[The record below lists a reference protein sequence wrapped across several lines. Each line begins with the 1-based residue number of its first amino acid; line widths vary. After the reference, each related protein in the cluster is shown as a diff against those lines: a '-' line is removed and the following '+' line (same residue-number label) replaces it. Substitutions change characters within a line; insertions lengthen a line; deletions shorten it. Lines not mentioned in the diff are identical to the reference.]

1 MSENNFDFNNQTP
14 PYGNRPDYSYSWNG
28 GNGGNKKGGKG
39 KKILA
44 IIGAT
49 VGAVAL
55 VALVIIGALYGD
67 FSLELP
73 TAESNTSES
82 VSGGEV
88 SGNESVNEN
97 LEYSRDP
104 NLSVP
109 EFDFAPDSN
118 IDLSNDLTK
127 IYAECSPACVTVSVS
142 LRGQPYAIGSGFVID
157 SENGYIATNHHV
169 IEDGDGVKVV
179 FYNGQEFD
187 AKIVGSDA
195 TTDLAVLHV
204 EAKNLPEASLGDSS
218 KLKIGQQ
225 VIAIG
230 TPYDEGLAGT
240 MTTGIVSGIARDIEI
255 TNDYGKVVKT
265 MTLIQTDCAINP
277 GNSGGPL
284 IDMAGNV
291 IGINSLKIA
300 SEEFENIGF
309 AIPITSAIEVFQKL
323 IAGEDIDGSDIAV
336 ATPQIGITVYDVED
350 GLDYFGMNPRCEYPE
365 GVLIADIEFNSS
377 AYRAGLSRYD
387 IITDFNGKKVT
398 NRDTLTEALS
408 GHRAGET
415 VTVTV
420 FRFNRLMT
428 EGEYETITFT
438 LDAAK

>member
-1 MSENNFDFNNQTP
+1 MSENNFNFDNQN
-14 PYGNRPDYSYSWNG
+14 GFRPDYSYSWNG
-28 GNGGNKKGGKG
+28 SNNGNKKGGG
-39 KKILA
+39 KKVFA
-44 IIGAT
+44 IIAAS

-67 FSLELP
+67 FSFELP
-73 TAESNTSES
+73 TDLSQSTESNVGDASAP
-82 VSGGEV
+82 
-88 SGNESVNEN
+88 
-97 LEYSRDP
+97 LEYSR
-104 NLSVP
+104 NEYSVP
-109 EFDFAPDSN
+109 DFSTAPDSDV
-118 IDLSNDLTK
+118 DLSTDLTK
-127 IYAECSPACVTVSVS
+127 IYEECSPACCTVSVS
-142 LRGQPYAIGSGFVID
+142 VGGRPYAIGSGFVID
-157 SENGYIATNHHV
+157 SEHGYIATNHHV
-169 IEDGDGVKVV
+169 IEDGDEIDVI
-179 FYNGQEFD
+179 FYNGQEFK
-187 AKIVGSDA
+187 ATVVGSDA

-204 EAKNLPEASLGDSS
+204 DVKNLPQLGIGDSS

-225 VIAIG
+225 VMAIG

-255 TNDYGKVVKT
+255 TNDAGKVVKT

-284 IDMAGNV
+284 IDMSGNV

-309 AIPITSAIEVFQKL
+309 AIPITSAVEVFKKL
-323 IAGEDIDGSDIAV
+323 IAGETIDGSDIAV
-336 ATPQIGITVYDVED
+336 ASPQIGITVYDVED
-350 GLDYFGMNPRCEYPE
+350 GLDYFGMNPKCEYPK
-365 GVLIADIEFNSS
+365 GVLIADIDFNSS

-387 IITDFNGKKVT
+387 IITDFNGKTVT
-398 NRDTLTEALS
+398 DRESLTNALA

-428 EGEYETITFT
+428 AGEYETITFT

>member
-1 MSENNFDFNNQTP
+1 MSENNFNFDNQN
-14 PYGNRPDYSYSWNG
+14 GFRPDYSYSWNG
-28 GNGGNKKGGKG
+28 SNNGNKNGGG
-39 KKILA
+39 KKIFA
-44 IIGAT
+44 IIAAS

-73 TAESNTSES
+73 TDSSQSTESNVGDASAP
-82 VSGGEV
+82 
-88 SGNESVNEN
+88 
-97 LEYSRDP
+97 LEYSRDEY
-104 NLSVP
+104 SVP
-109 EFDFAPDSN
+109 DFSTAPDSDV
-118 IDLSNDLTK
+118 DLSTDLTK
-127 IYAECSPACVTVSVS
+127 IYEECSPACCTVSVS
-142 LRGQPYAIGSGFVID
+142 LDGRPYAIGSGFVID
-157 SENGYIATNHHV
+157 SEHGYIATNHHV
-169 IEDGDGVKVV
+169 IENGDGIEVI
-179 FYNGQEFD
+179 FYNGQEFK
-187 AKIVGSDA
+187 ATVVGSDA

-204 EAKNLPEASLGDSS
+204 DVKNLPQLGIGDSS

-225 VIAIG
+225 VMAIG

-255 TNDYGKVVKT
+255 TNDAGKVVKT

-284 IDMAGNV
+284 IDMSGNV

-309 AIPITSAIEVFQKL
+309 AIPITSAVEVFKKL
-323 IAGEDIDGSDIAV
+323 IAGEPIDGSDIAV

-350 GLDYFGMNPRCEYPE
+350 GLDYFGMNPKCEYPK

-387 IITDFNGKKVT
+387 IITDFNGKTVT
-398 NRDTLTEALS
+398 DRESLTNALA

-415 VTVTV
+415 VTITV

-428 EGEYETITFT
+428 AGEYETITFT

>member
-1 MSENNFDFNNQTP
+1 MSENNFNFDNQN
-14 PYGNRPDYSYSWNG
+14 GFRPDYSYSWNG
-28 GNGGNKKGGKG
+28 SNNGNKKGGG
-39 KKILA
+39 KKVFA
-44 IIGAT
+44 IIAAS

-67 FSLELP
+67 FSFELP
-73 TAESNTSES
+73 EDLSQSTESNAGDASAP
-82 VSGGEV
+82 
-88 SGNESVNEN
+88 
-97 LEYSRDP
+97 LEYSR
-104 NLSVP
+104 NEYSVP
-109 EFDFAPDSN
+109 DFSTAPDSGV
-118 IDLSNDLTK
+118 DLSTDLTK
-127 IYAECSPACVTVSVS
+127 IYEECSPACCTVSVS
-142 LRGQPYAIGSGFVID
+142 VGGRPYAIGSGFVID
-157 SENGYIATNHHV
+157 SEHGYIATNHHV
-169 IEDGDGVKVV
+169 IEDGDEIDVI
-179 FYNGQEFD
+179 FYNGQEFK
-187 AKIVGSDA
+187 ATVVGSDA

-204 EAKNLPEASLGDSS
+204 DVKNLPQLGIGDSS

-225 VIAIG
+225 VMAIG

-255 TNDYGKVVKT
+255 TNDAGKVVKT

-284 IDMAGNV
+284 IDMSGNV

-309 AIPITSAIEVFQKL
+309 AIPITSAVDVFKKL
-323 IAGEDIDGSDIAV
+323 IAGETIEGSDIAV
-336 ATPQIGITVYDVED
+336 ASPQIGITVYDVED
-350 GLDYFGMNPRCEYPE
+350 GLEYFGMNPKCEYPK
-365 GVLIADIEFNSS
+365 GVLIADIDFNSS

-387 IITDFNGKKVT
+387 IITDFNGKTVT
-398 NRDTLTEALS
+398 DRESLTNALA

-428 EGEYETITFT
+428 AGEYETITFT

>member
-14 PYGNRPDYSYSWNG
+14 PNGFRPDYSYSWNG
-28 GNGGNKKGGKG
+28 SNNGGNKGGKG

-44 IIGAT
+44 IIFASL
-49 VGAVAL
+49 GAVAL

-67 FSLELP
+67 FSLDMPNNGVSSEP
-73 TAESNTSES
+73 SASENVSDETVSNP
-82 VSGGEV
+82 
-88 SGNESVNEN
+88 

-109 EFDFAPDSN
+109 EFDFAPDSDT
-118 IDLSNDLTK
+118 DLSNDLTK
-127 IYAECSPACVTVSVS
+127 IYAECAPACCTVSVS
-142 LRGQPYAIGSGFVID
+142 YRGQPYAIGSGFVID

-169 IEDGDGVKVV
+169 IEEGDEIKVV
-179 FYNGQEFD
+179 FYNGQEFE

-204 EAKNLPEASLGDSS
+204 DVKNLPEVSLGDSS

-225 VIAIG
+225 VVAIG
-230 TPYDEGLAGT
+230 TPYDDALAGT

-255 TNDYGKVVKT
+255 TNDAGKVVKT

-309 AIPITSAIEVFQKL
+309 AIPITSAIGVFQKL
-323 IAGEDIDGSDIAV
+323 IAGEDVDGSDIAV

-350 GLDYFGMNPRCEYPE
+350 GLEYFGMTPRCEYPQ

-387 IITDFNGKKVT
+387 IITDFNGKTVT
-398 NRDTLTEALS
+398 DRESLSNALS

-428 EGEYETITFT
+428 AGEYETITFT

>member
-1 MSENNFDFNNQTP
+1 MSENNFNFDNQGP
-14 PYGNRPDYSYSWNG
+14 NGFRPDYSYSWNG
-28 GNGGNKKGGKG
+28 SDNGNKKGGG

-44 IIGAT
+44 IIAAI

-55 VALVIIGALYGD
+55 VALVVIGALYGD

-73 TAESNTSES
+73 TVSNTNTSEQS
-82 VSGGEV
+82 SDAALNG
-88 SGNESVNEN
+88 SDAP
-97 LEYSRDP
+97 EYSREDY
-104 NLSVP
+104 SVP
-109 EFDFAPDSN
+109 DFSFAPDSDS
-118 IDLSNDLTK
+118 DLSTGLTQ
-127 IYAECSPACVTVSVS
+127 IYENCSPACCTVEVKY
-142 LRGQPYAIGSGFVID
+142 RGETYAIGSGFVID
-157 SENGYIATNHHV
+157 SDNGYIATNHHV
-169 IEDGDGVKVV
+169 IEDGDEVYVK
-179 FYNGQEFD
+179 FYNGQEFK
-187 AKIVGSDA
+187 ATIVGSDS

-204 EAKNLPEASLGDSS
+204 DVKNLPELGIGDSS

-230 TPYDEGLAGT
+230 TPYDQGLAGT

-255 TNDYGKVVKT
+255 TNDSGKVVKT

-284 IDMAGNV
+284 IDMNGNV

-309 AIPITSAIEVFQKL
+309 AIPISSAIEVFKKL
-323 IAGEDIDGSDIAV
+323 IAGETVDGSDIAV
-336 ATPQIGITVYDVED
+336 ATPQIGITVYDVEY
-350 GLDYFGMNPRCEYPE
+350 GLEYFGMKPKCEYPE

-387 IITDFNGKKVT
+387 VITDFNGKKVT
-398 NRDTLTEALS
+398 NRESLSNALS

-415 VTVTV
+415 VTITV

-428 EGEYETITFT
+428 AGEYETITFT